1 MKQKFE
7 EEKGINISKKGIN
20 IHIALSVF
28 PFITVNMLLLQWK
41 KFINTLIGFIMYYHS
56 NFLTKNTI
64 NLQV

>member
-7 EEKGINISKKGIN
+7 EEKGIYQEKGIN

-28 PFITVNMLLLQWK
+28 PFVTVNMLLLQWK
-41 KFINTLIGFIMYYHS
+41 KFINTLIGFIMYYS